1 MAKHWFTTLPS
12 TYFMRQSR
20 KGGRREI
27 AFTLV
32 GKNLI
37 NMKALGFAHFLLFDP
52 LRQSYYQ
59 RGVQPAWE
67 RSVVN
72 GQSWT
77 V

>member
-12 TYFMRQSR
+12 NYFMRQSR

-27 AFTLV
+27 LFTTL
-32 GKNLI
+32 
-37 NMKALGFAHFLLFDP
+37 ALGLAHFGLFEP
-52 LRQSYYQ
+52 LRKSYYQ
-59 RGVQPAWE
+59 RGVLPVWE

-72 GQSWT
+72 GQPWT